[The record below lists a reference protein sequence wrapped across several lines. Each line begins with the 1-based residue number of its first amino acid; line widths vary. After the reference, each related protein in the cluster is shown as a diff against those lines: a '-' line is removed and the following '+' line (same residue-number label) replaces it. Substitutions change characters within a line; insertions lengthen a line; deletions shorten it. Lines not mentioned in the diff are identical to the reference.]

1 MQNNHMGKEQED
13 PLTRQQCEYC
23 QYFQENEYTGYCQIH
38 HAYVVKTFL
47 CEKFVPHYSSVKK
60 G

>member
-1 MQNNHMGKEQED
+1 MEKEQGV

-23 QYFQENEYTGYCQIH
+23 QYFRENEYTGYCQIH

-47 CEKFVPHYSSVKK
+47 CEKFVPHYSSVKRV
-60 G
+60 